1 MKVRTLNLR
10 RIGGWLIGCIPVVL
24 GIVYIIPVIMLAINA
39 VKPLD
44 EIVFNFLAL
53 PKKIYVGNIIEAIDI
68 LNYWLAFR
76 NTAII
81 TVLTAVGSCVF
92 SFMCA
97 YGTAHLG
104 GKLSGGIYMLFV
116 IGQMVPFHAIMV
128 PVYVMASRL
137 NMTNSFLGMA
147 IFGWAFNVAF
157 GMVMYTGFLKTVP
170 RELEEAAELDG
181 SGILNTMFRVV
192 FPLVGPTTAT
202 VGVLFFLG
210 SWNDYLLP
218 SLMLSDV
225 NRRTLMVNI
234 AYFRTTTATRWE
246 LMIAGL
252 MIVMVP
258 VIVIYAVA
266 QRYIVSG
273 MTVGAVK

>member
-1 MKVRTLNLR
+1 MKENKLTLRKAGRWLASC
-10 RIGGWLIGCIPVVL
+10 IPLLIGI
-24 GIVYIIPVIMLAINA
+24 IYIIPVLMLAVNA

-44 EIVFNFLAL
+44 EIVLNFLAL
-53 PKKIYVGNIIEAIDI
+53 PKKIYMGSIREAMDI
-68 LNYWLAFR
+68 LYYWLAFR

-81 TVLTAVGSCVF
+81 TVLTTVGSCVF

-104 GKLSGGIYMLFV
+104 KKLSGGIYMLFV

-137 NMTNSFLGMA
+137 NMTDSFLGMA

-181 SGILNTMFRVV
+181 SGIISTMFRVV

-210 SWNDYLLP
+210 SWNNYLLP

-234 AYFRTTTATRWE
+234 AYFKTTTATRWD

-252 MIVMVP
+252 MVVMIP
-258 VIVIYAVA
+258 VIVIYALA
-266 QRYIVSG
+266 QKYIVSG
-273 MTVGAVK
+273 MTAGAVK